1 MNLQEI
7 KISDSA
13 RLLVVETDK
22 FKKNILSMSAILP
35 LGPGTTPLDLLFPK
49 VLLRGTASCP
59 TNASLKKRLEE
70 LYDARIVESGSYFGN
85 SLKIGFTA
93 DFLSDRAVGSPV
105 LEGVIK
111 LLADIWQR
119 PAVDESGLLR
129 GNEVNLAKRAM
140 RDAIRAEINNTAVYA
155 ANRCRELVCAG
166 EPHGYSVT
174 EAEVE
179 EITAAGLTERYK
191 KVRDSAYLTFFYI
204 GPKPAGKVAELLAG
218 AFPPASCC
226 TGMQRPDITPSPDGV
241 PEYKEASMPVS
252 QAKLVM
258 GFTTGGMVFSDS
270 PEYYA
275 MCLAA
280 EIFGG
285 TPSSKLFVN
294 LRERLSLCYYCGAY
308 YENLK
313 GIIYVLSGIDTKSRE
328 AARAEVLAQLDELR
342 AGHITTAELDA
353 ALLSVV
359 NSYRQIEDSPYSILS
374 FCFGRGMLGLDCSP
388 ENFIKRIKQ
397 VTIDDIKKAAERI
410 RLRAEYFLAARGGGE
425 AECDE

>member
-1 MNLQEI
+1 MYLQEM

-13 RLLVVETDK
+13 RLWTVRTDK

-49 VLLRGTASCP
+49 VLVRGTAGYPS
-59 TNASLKKRLEE
+59 NASLRRRLEE
-70 LYDARIVESGSYFGN
+70 LYDARIAESGSYFGN
-85 SLKIGFTA
+85 SLKVGFTA
-93 DFLSDRAVGSPV
+93 DFLDDKAVGSPV
-105 LEGVIK
+105 LEGVIA

-119 PAVDESGLLR
+119 PALDSAGLLR
-129 GNEVNLAKRAM
+129 ENEVNLAKRAM

-155 ANRCRELVCAG
+155 ANRCREIMCAG

-179 EITAAGLTERYK
+179 EITATGLTERYQE
-191 KVRDSAYLTFFYI
+191 VRDSAYLTFFYI
-204 GPKPAGKVAELLAG
+204 GPKPADKVAELLTA
-218 AFPPASCC
+218 AFPPAPCC
-226 TGMQRPDITPSPDGV
+226 TGMQRSDVTPSPDGAPV
-241 PEYKEASMPVS
+241 CKEVSMPVS

-258 GFTTGGMVFSDS
+258 GFTIGGMVFSDS

-275 MCLAA
+275 MCLAT

-313 GIIYVLSGIDTKSRE
+313 GIIYVSSGIDTKSRE

-342 AGHITTAELDA
+342 AGHITASELDA
-353 ALLSVV
+353 ALLSIV

-388 ENFIKRIKQ
+388 ENFIKRIGQ

-410 RLRAEYFLAARGGGE
+410 RLRAEYFLAARGGE
-425 AECDE
+425 AACDE